1 MNKQMEKNLLKNL
14 KESIRFIKFQSR
26 QNAKI
31 ALILGSGL
39 GDYADNLKI
48 KSIIDTST
56 IPHYPQSTV
65 EGHKGKVIFGE
76 LKNKSILVFQ
86 GRVHYYETGTLNT
99 ILYPILVAHALG
111 IETLIATNAAGGV
124 NRQFHPG
131 DLMLIKDHVNLTFLN
146 PLKLV
151 TTTTKISCDQVYDSD
166 LNNLIV
172 KTSGSLNI
180 PLREGVYVCVKGPSY
195 ETASEVEMVRRIG
208 GDAVGMSTVNET
220 TLAHA
225 LGMKV
230 AGISCI
236 TNYATGVTSAKLHH
250 SEVTQV
256 ANMVKHRF
264 SDLITSILLNV
275 R

>member
-1 MNKQMEKNLLKNL
+1 LDKLIQHQL
-14 KESIRFIKFQSR
+14 KETVAYINSKNKLIPKTAI
-26 QNAKI
+26 
-31 ALILGSGL
+31 ILGSGL
-39 GDYADNLKI
+39 GDYANNLEI
-48 KSIIDTST
+48 KSTIDTAT

-65 EGHKGKVIFGE
+65 EGHKGKLVFGL
-76 LKNKSILVFQ
+76 LKNKPILVFQ

-99 ILYPILVAHALG
+99 ILYPILVAHKLG
-111 IETLIATNAAGGV
+111 VKTIIATNAAGGV

-146 PLKLV
+146 PLSLISKSS
-151 TTTTKISCDQVYDSD
+151 KISCHQIYDPSF
-166 LNNLIV
+166 NELII
-172 KTSGSLNI
+172 KTAEKENI
-180 PLREGVYVCVKGPSY
+180 PLREGVYVGVKGPSY
-195 ETASEVEMVRRIG
+195 ETASEVEMVHRIG

-220 TLAHA
+220 ALAKA

-250 SEVTQV
+250 SEVNAV
-256 ANMVKHRF
+256 ANMVKQRF
-264 SDLITSILLNV
+264 SDLITAILTNV